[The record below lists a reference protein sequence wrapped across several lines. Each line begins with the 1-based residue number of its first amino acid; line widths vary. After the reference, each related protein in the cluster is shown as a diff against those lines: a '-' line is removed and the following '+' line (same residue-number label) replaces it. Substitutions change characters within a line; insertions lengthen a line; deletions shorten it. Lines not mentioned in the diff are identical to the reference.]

1 MATKIMSFD
10 LRRLLKINSEI
21 KVRIQKG
28 KKNPNSEIKVKILRI
43 GQISP
48 PPSASNGPPLVSAVS
63 SAK

>member
-48 PPSASNGPPLVSAVS
+48 PSASNGPPLVSAVS